1 MRYLFLAFAILMAPL
16 TAAAEGR
23 NGFTVGLG
31 SLGVEGIYTRNLN
44 SWFDLVLGYS
54 TLDYDDTFSQ
64 DDGTSFK
71 ASATIDAPRIG
82 LQFFPLGFLN
92 MEIGMVASAPDLGIT
107 VNPDENSNYMIGN
120 TEYPS
125 DDIGTFSGA
134 VSFENDTAP
143 YLLFGIGRNVG
154 GGLGLNLSIGAIQY
168 GAPNVELKNEK
179 CVGSSVEGIANC
191 LLIASEIAAE
201 ERDINND
208 LDEFELWPF
217 LRVGLTY
224 SF

>member
-1 MRYLFLAFAILMAPL
+1 MRYLFLALAILL
-16 TAAAEGR
+16 TPVSASAEGR
-23 NGFTVGLG
+23 NGLTVGLG
-31 SLGVEGIYTRNLN
+31 TLGVEGIYTRNLN
-44 SWFDLVLGYS
+44 SWFDLVLGFS
-54 TLDYDDTFSQ
+54 SLNYDDTFSQ
-64 DDGTSFK
+64 GDGTSFE
-71 ASATIDAPRIG
+71 ASATIEAPRIG
-82 LQFFPLGFLN
+82 SQFFPLGFLN
-92 MEIGMVASAPDLGIT
+92 MEVGVVTGAPELGIQM
-107 VNPDENSNYMIGN
+107 NPDESGNYMIGD

-125 DDIGTFSGA
+125 SDIGTFSGA

-143 YLLFGIGRNVG
+143 YVLMGIGRNVG
-154 GGLGLNLSIGAIQY
+154 GGLGLSLSVGAIQY
-168 GAPNVELKNEK
+168 GAPNVDLKNEK

-201 ERDINND
+201 EREINND